1 MLTLAEWIASFQ
13 MQAARTR
20 GHETTLEV
28 EHALGHLAKNAQDMI
43 GRENNGWKALAES
56 TVEEK
61 QRLGFTG
68 QRSATDPLLRTG
80 VLESSISAQADR
92 QGLTIKGV
100 IGSDDEVA
108 IYQEM
113 GTSRIPPRPFLSSA
127 LIEGKQIVEES
138 MGQFLTNVLM
148 NRE

>member
-1 MLTLAEWIASFQ
+1 MFTLAEWVASLQ

-20 GHETTLEV
+20 GDETTREV
-28 EHALGHLAKNAQDMI
+28 ERTLGHLAESAQDLI
-43 GRENNGWKALAES
+43 GRENSGWQELAES
-56 TVEEK
+56 TVEGK
-61 QRLGFTG
+61 QRLGYTG

-80 VLESSISAQADR
+80 VLESSISAGASR
-92 QGLTIKGV
+92 NGLTIKGV

-113 GTSRIPPRPFLSSA
+113 GTSRIPPRPFLAKA
-127 LIEGKQIVEES
+127 LIEGQQVIEEAG
-138 MGQFLTNVLM
+138 GQYLVRVLM